1 MQTAVAALAW
11 PKFVMLTLLSFAA
24 INILMPS
31 DLGTWFRT
39 IPIVTRYW
47 FALSVVIPLLGRFGL
62 INPLWMYLDW
72 DLFVHRFHGI
82 CMAAGVYFLLEP
94 MVLSVL
100 YVWCQL
106 NKDTIVSFWFGTQF
120 KAMYL
125 PWILCAFNAILRGG
139 GMNELLGILV
149 GHTYYFLAFD
159 YPLQHGGSMFLR
171 TPQFLYNLLPNEEG
185 GVHGFGAERINQ
197 RRGDA
202 GGGGRHA
209 WGRGQAL
216 GEIYLRILHSITCRR
231 LQLAMYLPW
240 ILCAFNAILRGGGM
254 NELLGILVGHTYY
267 FLAFDYPLQHGGSM
281 FLRTPQFLYNLL
293 PNEEGG
299 VHGFGAERIN
309 QRRGDAGGGR
319 HAWGRGQA
327 LGGD

>member
-1 MQTAVAALAW
+1 MFQQYLTESSIDFIYFQFWRPFTALIFYPVSPQTGFHWLL
-11 PKFVMLTLLSFAA
+11 MLYFLYNYSKNLESGVFA
-24 INILMPS
+24 
-31 DLGTWFRT
+31 
-39 IPIVTRYW
+39 
-47 FALSVVIPLLGRFGL
+47 GRPADYLYML
-62 INPLWMYLDW
+62 IFNWLICS
-72 DLFVHRFHGI
+72 GI

-125 PWILCAFNAILRGG
+125 PWILCGFNAVLRGG

-159 YPLQHGGSMFLR
+159 YPLQHGGSSFLR
-171 TPQFLYNLLPNEEG
+171 TPQFLYN
-185 GVHGFGAERINQ
+185 
-197 RRGDA
+197 
-202 GGGGRHA
+202 
-209 WGRGQAL
+209 
-216 GEIYLRILHSITCRR
+216 Y
-231 LQLAMYLPW
+231 
-240 ILCAFNAILRGGGM
+240 
-254 NELLGILVGHTYY
+254 
-267 FLAFDYPLQHGGSM
+267 
-281 FLRTPQFLYNLL
+281 L

-319 HAWGRGQA
+319 HVIMQNDAGETVELYVPRKCSSSNRLIGPKDHSSIQLDIVEVDPITGRMVAGKATRYAICGA
-327 LGGD
+327 LRRQGESDDALLRLAQRDGIIPKNL